1 MSRKIA
7 YKDFTIKAVITNLA
21 ALEKALTGMKAN
33 FAGTDHQKDTYFSVP
48 RGKLKLREGTIENL
62 ITHYERVDERGVERT
77 IVYQYDLTPTP
88 EQVDK
93 LRREHEVL
101 GVVEKERRIF
111 FIENVKIHIDK
122 TANGKTFVE
131 VEAIDSNDSKSL
143 EQLRAQ
149 CLSIKEKLGIK
160 DVELVKSGYFQN
172 QVNE

>member
-1 MSRKIA
+1 MTRKIA
-7 YKDFTIKAVITNLA
+7 YKDFNIKAVISNLA
-21 ALEKALTGMKAN
+21 ELEKALRDLKAN
-33 FAGTDHQKDTYFSVP
+33 FVGTDHQKDTYFSVP

-62 ITHYERVDERGVERT
+62 ITHYERVDEKGAERT

-88 EQVDK
+88 DQVEK
-93 LRREHEVL
+93 LRREHKVV
-101 GVVEKERRIF
+101 GVVEKERRIY

-131 VEAIDSNDSKSL
+131 VEAIDSNDSKSVDA
-143 EQLRAQ
+143 LRAQ

-172 QVNE
+172 QV